1 MRPEKFLHL
10 CQRDLVNRGMTVPER
25 VCRKGMKVSV
35 FAALL
40 IVAILTM
47 AAATALAAESRHRSH
62 PPRHAVTAP
71 APPARIA
78 CTQLGCHPIPAVC
91 RPVPQLTWDD
101 LPTGFDAIDCPP
113 GVSPL
118 R

>member
-1 MRPEKFLHL
+1 M
-10 CQRDLVNRGMTVPER
+10 
-25 VCRKGMKVSV
+25 CRKGMKLSV
-35 FAALL
+35 FAALP
-40 IVAILTM
+40 IVAILTT
-47 AAATALAAESRHRSH
+47 AAATALTAESRHRSH
-62 PPRHAVTAP
+62 PPRHAAT

-78 CTQLGCHPIPAVC
+78 CTQLGCQPIPARC
-91 RPVPQLTWDD
+91 RPVPQLTWDG